1 MTTAREVRERPI
13 LFAGEMIRAVLDGRK
28 TQTRRILTNRNS
40 ECSCAW
46 NDLDWS
52 TVYVDPGLGGGA
64 YLKVS
69 GPDDAFHR
77 VYCRYAIGDRLR
89 VRETWKYADWTEDG
103 YPFIAYQADNSSRLI
118 ENYPSEWAERVSD
131 TWSALSDPSNYRIDN
146 RAADRRW
153 RPSIHMPLWASRLTL
168 EITGVRVERLRE
180 ISEADAR
187 AEGVEPLHV
196 TAVARGP
203 NPFYYRDEFSSL
215 WDSLNAKREG
225 GAYAWDRNPWVW
237 VIEFRKSDSP
247 LHRAGGE

>member
-28 TQTRRILTNRNS
+28 TQTRRVVKS
-40 ECSCAW
+40 AW
-46 NDLDWS
+46 QGLPLDNPDYLREVLAKS
-52 TVYVDPGLGGGA
+52 PYGA
-64 YLKVS
+64 
-69 GPDDAFHR
+69 A
-77 VYCRYAIGDRLR
+77 GDRLI

-153 RPSIHMPLWASRLTL
+153 RPSIHMPRWASRLTL
-168 EITGVRVERLRE
+168 EITDVRVERLRE